1 MHRTGRSI
9 GIFST
14 GLLLQVIT
22 LAIGLFTTP
31 LLLHWLGDERYGA
44 FRAATDWGG
53 YVNLLQLGVGG
64 SLMALFAKAIGQG
77 DPKAVRLTLATGIR
91 VYLQIMGVMAIAGI
105 ALGLAITHLVQVKGE
120 LVGELQKGYWL
131 GFLAIFLL
139 PLTPFRLLTDAS
151 QRGYWTNVVSVL
163 QSLLITSSTLLLA
176 WLGWGIPGQF
186 LAGLLGAVFFNF
198 AMAWQGL
205 KRYAD
210 VFPLIAN
217 KLAQTNTRQQL
228 WQLNWP
234 TLLLNLSGQIGL
246 LTDNIVISYF
256 LGPAMVVPFFVTQRL
271 AVLAQAQLQGVGNAS
286 WAALAD
292 LYAKEEYQLF
302 NDRLVELTR
311 LVSVMG
317 LTFLVPIAVYN
328 YRFIELWVGQGRF
341 GGQALGALAA
351 MNGFMLGIFSLWGWC
366 FSGTGKVGKMVPLS
380 LSWMIVN
387 LFFSLVCTHFFGLI
401 GPLLGSFV
409 AYLSVNLWWFP
420 LLLRQV
426 FGTNLRQLFW
436 AVGKPLGIGIPY
448 ALLIAGVGK
457 THQPWG
463 WLGLAAE
470 MALSAGLYMAI
481 AWFIIFG
488 PTERTLWNQRFK
500 AMLKLK
506 QT

>member
-1 MHRTGRSI
+1 MYRTGRSI

-14 GLLLQVIT
+14 GLLLQVTT

-31 LLLHWLGDERYGA
+31 LLLHLLGDERYGV
-44 FRAATDWGG
+44 FRAASDWSG
-53 YVNLLQLGVGG
+53 YVSLLQLGVSG
-64 SLMALFAKAIGQG
+64 SLIALFVKAIGQV
-77 DPKAVRLTLATGIR
+77 DLKAVRLTLATGIR
-91 VYLQIMGVMAIAGI
+91 VYLQITGLTILAGI
-105 ALGLAITHLVQVKGE
+105 GLGFAITHLVQVKGE
-120 LVGELQKGYWL
+120 LVGELQRGYWL
-131 GFLAIFLL
+131 GFLAILLL

-151 QRGYWTNVVSVL
+151 QRGYWTNFVSIL

-176 WLGWGIPGQF
+176 WLGWGIPGQY
-186 LAGLLGAVFFNF
+186 LATLLGTSFFCVT
-198 AMAWQGL
+198 MAWDGF
-205 KRYAD
+205 KRYSD
-210 VFPLIAN
+210 VFPLVFNKSAQAEIA
-217 KLAQTNTRQQL
+217 QQL

-234 TLLLNLSGQIGL
+234 TLLLNLSTQIGL

-292 LYAKEEYQLF
+292 LYAKGEYQLF

-317 LTFLVPIAVYN
+317 LTSLVPVAVYSP
-328 YRFIELWVGQGRF
+328 RFIELWVGRGRF
-341 GGQALGALAA
+341 GGEAVVVLAVI
-351 MNGFMLGIFSLWGWC
+351 NGFLLGLFSLWGCC
-366 FSGTGKVGKMVPLS
+366 FGGTGKIAKIVPLS
-380 LSWMIVN
+380 LIWMSVN
-387 LFFSLVCTHFFGLI
+387 LSVSLVSTHLFGLI

-409 AYLSVNLWWFP
+409 AYVTVNLWWTP

-436 AVGKPLGIGIPY
+436 AVAKPLGVGIPY
-448 ALLIAGVGK
+448 AGLIVWVGQ

-470 MALSAGLYMAI
+470 MALSGLLYLTI
-481 AWFIIFG
+481 AWFFVFNHS
-488 PTERTLWNQRFK
+488 ERSLWHQRFK
-500 AMLKLK
+500 LLL
-506 QT
+506 QLRQR